1 MKKLL
6 CLALALCLMLTL
18 FACGGKTE
26 TPSGG
31 DKTSAPTN
39 SEPSGETEE
48 LADIADFEGTWK
60 LGSPLVACY
69 TVNATDKTVTA
80 YAANGIVIGTFPVVA
95 TTEGIVLKMG
105 GFGIVP
111 LNDPTA
117 LTITTVPTVSS
128 YDLVGEYEMIYGEY
142 LGATLSIVDDENW
155 TLAGESY
162 AKGPDQGPYNI
173 VNGEA
178 HLNPTKE
185 LGGTVYH
192 KILGGGK
199 VLKAYSPSNRVYI
212 EKTYAEKSE
221 GKTLKNYF
229 DLLSNKWVDSA
240 DSNFTLEFTDKGRVI
255 IAGEDMGI
263 WYPTATGATAE
274 FIDGSTQYV
283 EYTDE
288 GIEFYY
294 KDFVRAE

>member
-18 FACGGKTE
+18 FACSGKTE
-26 TPSGG
+26 TPSGD

-80 YAANGIVIGTFPVVA
+80 YAANGIAIGTFPVVA

-142 LGATLSIVDDENW
+142 LGATLSIADDKNW

-162 AKGPDQGPYNI
+162 AKGFEGVVYKSAIKQTDTLLE
-173 VNGEA
+173 VSS
-178 HLNPTKE
+178 
-185 LGGTVYH
+185 GTADFAVLDAQLAESYV
-192 KILGGGK
+192 GK
-199 VLKAYSPSNRVYI
+199 GDYANLKVIDALTSDVEY
-212 EKTYAEKSE
+212 YAIGFKKGSDL
-221 GKTLKNYF
+221 TLKVNAELEK
-229 DLLSNKWVDSA
+229 LLESGEIQALAVKYGVENTTLKSYA
-240 DSNFTLEFTDKGRVI
+240 DQK
-255 IAGEDMGI
+255 
-263 WYPTATGATAE
+263 
-274 FIDGSTQYV
+274 
-283 EYTDE
+283 
-288 GIEFYY
+288 
-294 KDFVRAE
+294 